1 MVGLL
6 IMRELYFTVDAD
18 LLELVDSIGH
28 EYEEING
35 SLKIK
40 IDLDYERQ
48 QYGLDV
54 DVLNEANEIELSDEM
69 LSNIFLGPELTE
81 ALIYTERV
89 Y

>member
-1 MVGLL
+1 
-6 IMRELYFTVDAD
+6 MRELYFTVDAD
-18 LLELVDSIGH
+18 LIDTLELVDSIGH
-28 EYEEING
+28 EYENIND
-35 SLKIK
+35 SDVRIK

-54 DVLNEANEIELSDEM
+54 DVLNEANEIALSDEM

>member
-1 MVGLL
+1 
-6 IMRELYFTVDAD
+6 MRELYFTVDAD
-18 LLELVDSIGH
+18 LIDTLELVDSIGH
-28 EYEEING
+28 EYENIND
-35 SLKIK
+35 SDVRIK

-54 DVLNEANEIELSDEM
+54 DVLNEANEIALSDEM

-81 ALIYTERV
+81 VLIYTERV

>member
-1 MVGLL
+1 
-6 IMRELYFTVDAD
+6 MRELYFTVDAD

-28 EYEEING
+28 EYEEINDN
-35 SLKIK
+35 LKIK
-40 IDLDYERQ
+40 VDLDYERE
-48 QYGLDV
+48 QYGLDI
-54 DVLNEANEIELSDEM
+54 DVISTQYDMSDEM